1 MVLLRIVG
9 LLMRQSVSILLALLL
24 GWIHKSL
31 LLLLLLLLMLHL
43 SMLILMLMLKLLLL
57 MLTVLRIDCLLGS
70 CLPMGLRRTSVGG
83 GIIRIVC

>member
-31 LLLLLLLLMLHL
+31 LLLLLLMLHL
-43 SMLILMLMLKLLLL
+43 SMLILMLMLKLLL

-70 CLPMGLRRTSVGG
+70 CLPMGLRTWTSVGG